1 MILSQ
6 LMRLLILIITPTDT
20 AMNGDVCERRGEWP
34 QLYRETLKS
43 QPVPVSVTGGVSY
56 QATVRE
62 QLLSSVI

>member
-1 MILSQ
+1 
-6 LMRLLILIITPTDT
+6 
-20 AMNGDVCERRGEWP
+20 MNGDVCERRGEWP